1 MPRPLSPEMFQ
12 SPQPW
17 LRPRSAA
24 SNRLLALLSTVLLVG
39 FASTVVPNLLP
50 ARLLDPAWQWRLS
63 GSLINNA
70 PVAVVGLGL
79 LHLAAWLNP
88 KDEQLRRRIHSLRR
102 WAAAAALGFLLLVP
116 IQAVAVARGLGNV
129 SLYQSR
135 GLRQVDREF
144 AELRRQIQSAPDLA
158 SLQRRM
164 PVSLASSM
172 GPVTLQQPL
181 PRLRSQV
188 LSLVDQAQQR
198 ARARF
203 SPPAPSSL
211 WPVMQRSLQVLI
223 SAPAYAL
230 AFAAMSVNSQ
240 ANVSLLDRLLF
251 AWSHRLK
258 RKRRKASRPSG
269 KAGSIRQCTGEE
281 A

>member
-1 MPRPLSPEMFQ
+1 MFQ

-17 LRPRSAA
+17 LRPRSAN
-24 SNRLLALLSTVLLVG
+24 SKRLLALLSTVLLVG
-39 FASTVVPNLLP
+39 FASTVLPNLLP
-50 ARLLDPAWQWRLS
+50 LSLLDPDWQWRLS

-79 LHLAAWLNP
+79 LHLAAMLNP
-88 KDEQLRRRIHSLRR
+88 EDEQLRRRIQSLRL

-116 IQAVAVARGLGNV
+116 LQAMAVARGLGNV

-158 SLQRRM
+158 SLQLRI
-164 PVSLASSM
+164 PGSLASSI
-172 GPVTLQQPL
+172 GPLALQQPL

-211 WPVMQRSLQVLI
+211 WPVIQRSLQVLI

-230 AFAAMSVNSQ
+230 AFAAMSVNSKE
-240 ANVSLLDRLLF
+240 NVSLLDRLLF
-251 AWSHRLK
+251 AWSHRLTHK
-258 RKRRKASRPSG
+258 GRKASRPSSQ
-269 KAGSIRQCTGEE
+269 AGSIRWLSGKEE
-281 A
+281 